1 MTGDSNC
8 DKPTTGRVRN
18 KRVAWLARG
27 LNWPAMKHKRFS
39 RGTAAI
45 GLVVIGGAATVGRA
59 LLVSGDAKPAA
70 VVDFPANSNPT
81 PAPVYEFS
89 EDEIATITRIIEG
102 AGLVG
107 GQLNII
113 RTEPA
118 YDTLGNVAGVM
129 AVAGLVEP
137 FNGQLVLPGMRIG
150 IADDGEEV
158 EVGFDV
164 TYDVQNLTVLSYA
177 IDLERQAVRFA
188 APGDLNDAFFE
199 PKDGSYKAVA
209 NGPERRLDGIDGPIP
224 PRQEGL

>member
-1 MTGDSNC
+1 
-8 DKPTTGRVRN
+8 
-18 KRVAWLARG
+18 
-27 LNWPAMKHKRFS
+27 MKHKRFS

-45 GLVVIGGAATVGRA
+45 GLVVVGGAAAVGGA
-59 LLVSGDAKPAA
+59 LLSSGDADSAAKVGYPAKA
-70 VVDFPANSNPT
+70 STDPSVV
-81 PAPVYEFS
+81 PVVEFS
-89 EDEIATITRIIEG
+89 ADEIATIARIVEG
-102 AGLVG
+102 AELVD